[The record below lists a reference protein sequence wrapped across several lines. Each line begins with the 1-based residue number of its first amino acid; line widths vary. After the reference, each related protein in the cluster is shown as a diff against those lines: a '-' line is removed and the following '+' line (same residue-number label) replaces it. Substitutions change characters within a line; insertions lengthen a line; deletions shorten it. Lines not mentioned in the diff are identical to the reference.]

1 MALLQQAPLTLTGTA
16 QSLPAA
22 PEHAYSLSVQP
33 QGGDVRYREDG
44 VTTAPTSTN
53 GRIWYEGG
61 VYDITGDWTAYRVIG
76 APGVVLDVVWRD
88 K

>member
-1 MALLQQAPLTLTGTA
+1 MTVLQQTPFALTGA
-16 QSLPAA
+16 VQALPAA

-33 QGGDVRYREDG
+33 QGGEVRYREDG
-44 VTTAPTSTN
+44 VTTPPTSTN

-61 VYDITGDWTAYRVIG
+61 VYDVTGDWATYKVIG
-76 APGVVLDVVWRD
+76 TAGVVLDLVWRD